1 MSSRKKKEEGL
12 GSGYYPEKAFF
23 AQSPHEAA
31 ASLVFG
37 SFNFALASSTASAID
52 IGIVTAIVTATQSRS
67 SKTETLLAIVSPF
80 LSIRLSLLGVDPP
93 R

>member
-1 MSSRKKKEEGL
+1 MSSREKKEEEEEEEGM

-23 AQSPHEAA
+23 AQSPHEEA

-37 SFNFALASSTASAID
+37 SAIFALASSTTSAIA

-67 SKTETLLAIVSPF
+67 SKTETLLAIVIPF
-80 LSIRLSLLGVDPP
+80 FQFVCPC
-93 R
+93 